1 MKLPNVVSAGF
12 LAIVLFALQ
21 WFSGHLGEF
30 SIPPAYGPIIAG
42 LVGVAITAVAKL
54 VQESSAKS
62 KVAATRGLGDE
73 PTPSLAARV
82 LFK

>member
-54 VQESSAKS
+54 AQESGSDS
-62 KVAATRGLGDE
+62 EPPATRGLDDK
-73 PTPSLAARV
+73 PPPSLAERV
-82 LFK
+82 FYK